1 MQNIDISEFLVA
13 NNIKT
18 EEELLT
24 QAQEQFAKGKKDL
37 KTFILS
43 KSPKPQQ
50 DLVTTTWRIKEVVT
64 NIRRQ
69 KKHGMEIIGKTL
81 EKERVEECCGNW
93 YRCVNEVLQGNNMER
108 VAFAVA

>member
-93 YRCVNEVLQGNNMER
+93 YRCVIEVLQGNNMER

>member
-37 KTFILS
+37 KKFILS

-93 YRCVNEVLQGNNMER
+93 YRCVIEVLQGNNMER

>member
-1 MQNIDISEFLVA
+1 MA

-93 YRCVNEVLQGNNMER
+93 YRCVIEVLQGNNMER